1 MAFGDLL
8 FIGFELLLFFLAQP
22 FAFEA
27 NLIGF
32 AVLGEF
38 HQPIDELVQTP
49 DAGNLFGNKT
59 ADDGIKAR

>member
-27 NLIGF
+27 NLIEY
-32 AVLGEF
+32 LGSF
-38 HQPIDELVQTP
+38 ISLSMNGYRHPTQGICSGTKSLM
-49 DAGNLFGNKT
+49 T
-59 ADDGIKAR
+59 A

>member
-27 NLIGF
+27 NLIEY
-32 AVLGEF
+32 LGSF
-38 HQPIDELVQTP
+38 ISLSMNGYRHPTH
-49 DAGNLFGNKT
+49 GNLFGNKT